1 MRELISRFLSYNN
14 AGYLL
19 TISKDAWTELFVARK
34 YGKILEILEGRVT
47 VSSLATV

>member
-14 AGYLL
+14 AGYLVL

-34 YGKILEILEGRVT
+34 YG
-47 VSSLATV
+47 